1 MHTIL
6 KMMMTMQLNP
16 THLTLST
23 RVAAST
29 HCIKNT
35 NFVQLITGKTY
46 INLQGRAKVLG
57 HLDFEAFIGLICTFL
72 LIIHILQVNTFIWH
86 IASQN

>member
-35 NFVQLITGKTY
+35 NFVELIKSKTN
-46 INLQGRAKVLG
+46 INFLFNFKVKKELQKRILKQNSKVKEEKELSWKPIFG
-57 HLDFEAFIGLICTFL
+57 QEMDF
-72 LIIHILQVNTFIWH
+72 
-86 IASQN
+86 